1 MQARRMTITGDK
13 AEPKGVLWTPEHRVT
28 TIGLLLMVTLIAFES
43 MGVATA
49 MPTMVADLDGL
60 ALYAWP
66 FTTFLVASVVA
77 TVLSGRL
84 GDRKG
89 PAPALLA
96 GTALFAVG
104 LLVAGLAHDMPLLLL
119 GRALQGFGSG
129 LLLVSVSLLIALTF
143 SDRER
148 PVIYAAN
155 AAAWVLPAVI
165 GPSIAGVVTVS
176 VGWRWVFLGLIPL
189 TAVGVALLVVVTR
202 KLPRHVPG
210 ESARRAGVVPA
221 VVAALGVAALTWAA
235 QHPSLAA
242 LAYGGAGLVAL
253 AYALRKLLPAG
264 TLTSRPGLPTVIA
277 SRGLIAGA
285 YAGMEAYLPLT
296 MTEVHGYSPAL
307 AGLPLTVTAL
317 GWSAGSML
325 QGRMLDWSREAS
337 LRTGFALVAAGL
349 AIFVFVP
356 LPSFPAWMAFV
367 ASAVGGSGMG
377 IAMPAISVLLLRYS
391 PEAERGFNT
400 SALQLGDWVGSAL
413 TIGLGGVLLAS
424 LASAKEPTVA
434 ILVLSVLLTG
444 IALLGVRLTGR
455 WPSAMSGA
463 TR

>member
-1 MQARRMTITGDK
+1 MTITGEK
-13 AEPKGVLWTPEHRVT
+13 PKGVLWTQEHRVT

-189 TAVGVALLVVVTR
+189 TAVGVGLLVVVTR

-242 LAYGGAGLVAL
+242 LAYGGAGLAAL

-424 LASAKEPTVA
+424 IASAKEPTVA

-455 WPSAMSGA
+455 WPSSMSGT

>member
-1 MQARRMTITGDK
+1 MQARRMTITGDEAK
-13 AEPKGVLWTPEHRVT
+13 PKGVLWTPEHRVT

-96 GTALFAVG
+96 GTALFAAG

-119 GRALQGFGSG
+119 GRGLQGFGSG

-189 TAVGVALLVVVTR
+189 TGIGLALLVVVTR
-202 KLPRHVPG
+202 KLPAHVPG
-210 ESARRAGVVPA
+210 ESAGRAGVVPA

-235 QHPSLAA
+235 QHPSLPA
-242 LAYGGAGLVAL
+242 LAYGGAGLAAL
-253 AYALRKLLPAG
+253 GYALRKLLPAG

-277 SRGLIAGA
+277 SRALIAGA

-356 LPSFPAWMAFV
+356 LPSFPGWMAFV

-424 LASAKEPTVA
+424 LASAKEPSVA
-434 ILVLSVLLTG
+434 ILVLSVVLTG

-455 WPSAMSGA
+455 WPSGMSAA
-463 TR
+463 TP

>member
-1 MQARRMTITGDK
+1 MTITGEK
-13 AEPKGVLWTPEHRVT
+13 PKGVLWTPEHRVT

-189 TAVGVALLVVVTR
+189 TAVGVGLLVVVTR

-242 LAYGGAGLVAL
+242 LAYGGAGLAAL

-424 LASAKEPTVA
+424 IASAKEPTVA

-455 WPSAMSGA
+455 WPSGMSVA
-463 TR
+463 

>member
-1 MQARRMTITGDK
+1 MTITGDK

-189 TAVGVALLVVVTR
+189 TAVGVGLLVVVTR

-455 WPSAMSGA
+455 WPSAMSVA
-463 TR
+463 